1 MSGGDRTVRRWLV
14 RIRES
19 PATLWLIV
27 LLGLALRLA
36 AARSFNS
43 WNPDSAKILV
53 GDEPGYDNTAL
64 ELLAGQGYTWPGRV
78 PLYPALL
85 AALHWITGGSYHGI
99 RYWQAVIGTAV
110 VPLTYLLGR
119 LAFGRAV
126 GLVAAFLAATS
137 YVLCYQPLHILSEV
151 LFTPIMLAGAVALW
165 RAFEVPSG
173 GRFAWT
179 GALLGVSALV
189 RPTLLF
195 APAFLVLPIWLAI
208 GPRWAVRGGLA
219 CMTGAAL
226 AIAPWMVRNYERYHA
241 IFPLATSNAILWQGS
256 PEYYHLIHDEGY
268 TYLRVWTEIIYG
280 PGWRTHDPTSVE
292 GDKWWTRRALRS
304 IASEPGTYLRYAG
317 EKAVTY
323 WVGDPAADWAGGPV
337 LSYAAARRVGFQ
349 PVFAVLIIVARA
361 LPIVALVAVFVLRRE
376 WRRLLPIYGILVY
389 VTLLHAATHAESR
402 LSEPFQPLLLVLI
415 IGAVVRVFPR
425 LDADYEGPRSPDS
438 AAHAERIARS
448 RL

>member
-1 MSGGDRTVRRWLV
+1 MSAVRRWLV
-14 RIRES
+14 RTRES

-36 AARSFNS
+36 AVRSFNS

-64 ELLAGQGYTWPGRV
+64 QLLAGQGYTWPGRV
-78 PLYPALL
+78 PGYPVLL
-85 AALHWITGGSYHGI
+85 AVLHWITGGSYYAI

-119 LAFGRAV
+119 RAFGRGV
-126 GLVAAFLAATS
+126 GLVAALLAATS
-137 YVLCYQPLHILSEV
+137 YVLCYQSLHILSEV
-151 LFTPIMLAGAVALW
+151 LFTPTMLAGALALW
-165 RAFEVPSG
+165 RAFESPAG
-173 GRFAWT
+173 GRFAST
-179 GALLGVSALV
+179 GALLGVSDLV

-195 APAFLVLPIWLAI
+195 APVFLVVPIWLAL
-208 GPRWAVRGGLA
+208 GRRWAVRGALA
-219 CMTGAAL
+219 CVTGAAL
-226 AIAPWMVRNYERYHA
+226 VIAPWMVRNYERYHA

-256 PEYYHLIHDEGY
+256 PEYYHLIHDKGY
-268 TYLRVWTEIIYG
+268 SYMRIWTEVIYG
-280 PGWRTHDPTSVE
+280 PGWQKHDPTSVE

-304 IASEPGTYLRYAG
+304 IASEPGTYLRYAA
-317 EKAVTY
+317 EKVVTY
-323 WVGDPAADWAGGPV
+323 WVGDPAADWGGGPV

-349 PVFAVLIIVARA
+349 PVFAVLIILARG
-361 LPIVALVAVFVLRRE
+361 LPIVALLAVLVLRRE

-415 IGAVVRVFPR
+415 IGAVVRLFPR
-425 LDADYEGPRSPDS
+425 LGADYES
-438 AAHAERIARS
+438 AAPAASEAHAARTS
-448 RL
+448 